1 MISYLIKCIIC
12 SGILIA
18 VYHLFLEREKMFRF
32 NRAYLLLSL
41 VFALAVP
48 FVSFEIPVEPGG
60 QVFPDSP
67 ETILVQHIPITETT
81 GSFTPL
87 TSQSQWPIMPSWLGW
102 AAIGWAAI
110 GWAAV
115 SLVLLIRFGWNIR
128 SILKLKSQCRTIPM
142 DGANLVLVPGEIVS
156 YTFLNNIFIAENA
169 FDNRDTQHEILAHEL
184 AHARQL
190 HSLDIIGI
198 ELLTALFWFNPFLYF
213 YQRAIRLNHEFL
225 ADETVLSHY
234 DDVKNYQ
241 LLLLNSVL
249 GAKQMSLSSSFN
261 YSITKKR
268 LAMMTK
274 IQNTKKQYFKQATVA
289 MLAIGLTFIFSE
301 KIYSQVQ
308 SETKKTAK
316 ATPSKPAAKKKLKN
330 RGPGSGISQAE
341 VDEFNS
347 AIQSHT
353 RYVKNKKGR
362 TDPIV
367 TMEPKMEDRMYELFV
382 KMSAE
387 QQKVLID
394 SGITLFQMDIPVK
407 QAPTPELFENWK
419 KPTLYGVWI
428 NGKHVPNTELNKYK
442 YSDIAEYWH
451 SKLWGAAKKGRI
463 YKYQL
468 DIKTNDYFDK
478 TYEQRVNNRV
488 IITRVGWVGAKPATF
503 RK

>member
-18 VYHLFLEREKMFRF
+18 MYHLVLEREKMFRF

-41 VFALAVP
+41 AFALTVP
-48 FVSFEIPVEPGG
+48 FVSFEIPVEPVREVFQDNLPVLSG
-60 QVFPDSP
+60 QN
-67 ETILVQHIPITETT
+67 IPVTETT
-81 GSFTPL
+81 RSFTPQPQNQWL
-87 TSQSQWPIMPSWLGW
+87 TLFPWLCYT
-102 AAIGWAAI
+102 
-110 GWAAV
+110 AV
-115 SLVLLIRFGWNIR
+115 SLVLLLRFMWNIR
-128 SILKLKSQCRTIPM
+128 SILKLKSKCRTVLM
-142 DGANLVLVPGEIVS
+142 GEANLVLVPGDIVS
-156 YTFLNNIFIAENA
+156 YTFLNNIFIAETS
-169 FDNRDTQHEILAHEL
+169 FDRRDTQNEIIAHEL
-184 AHARQL
+184 AHARQM
-190 HSLDIIGI
+190 HSLDVIGI
-198 ELLTALFWFNPFLYF
+198 ELLTVFFWFNPFLYF

-225 ADETVLSHY
+225 ADETVLSQY
-234 DDVKNYQ
+234 DNVKNYQ
-241 LLLLNSVL
+241 LMLLNTAIRGKEV
-249 GAKQMSLSSSFN
+249 SLSSSFN

-274 IQNTKKQYFKQATVA
+274 IQDQNRQYFKQAAVVV
-289 MLAIGLTFIFSE
+289 LALGLTFVFSE

-308 SETKKTAK
+308 PEIKKTPKTA
-316 ATPSKPAAKKKLKN
+316 ANKPIASKKLTN
-330 RGPGSGISQAE
+330 RGPGNGISAAE
-341 VDEFNS
+341 LDEFNT

-353 RYVKNKKGR
+353 RYVKNKRGR
-362 TDPIV
+362 TDPMV
-367 TMEPKMEDRMYELFV
+367 TMEPKLEDRMYELFV

-468 DIKTNDYFDK
+468 ELMTNDYFDK
-478 TYEQRVNNRV
+478 TYEQRINNRV
-488 IITRVGWVGAKPATF
+488 IITRVGWVGTKPATF
-503 RK
+503 RR